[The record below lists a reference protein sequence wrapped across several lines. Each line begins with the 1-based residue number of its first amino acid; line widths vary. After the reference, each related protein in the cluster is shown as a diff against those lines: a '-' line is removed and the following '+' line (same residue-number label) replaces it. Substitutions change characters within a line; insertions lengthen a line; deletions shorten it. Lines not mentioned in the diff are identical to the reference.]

1 MDSKMIEVIE
11 HNWYFFGAI
20 VNAPGDAVRN
30 TKTLIACI
38 ELMDIDRYV
47 PSVERIAC
55 ETAETEEET
64 EEALCNLKASEYMT
78 YEGRVGWRLT
88 DDGLQTAYKAKDTV
102 TYYEAIAAEGE
113 EWACDDCTVTMAPFD
128 GDLWMFRVS
137 APNGKTCDVIPDT
150 ISDAVECFGN
160 LENGESPVWGGWEDG
175 SGNLVSD
182 LLADE
187 EEAKA
192 E

>member
-88 DDGLQTAYKAKDTV
+88 DDGLQTAYKA
-102 TYYEAIAAEGE
+102 
-113 EWACDDCTVTMAPFD
+113 
-128 GDLWMFRVS
+128 
-137 APNGKTCDVIPDT
+137 
-150 ISDAVECFGN
+150 
-160 LENGESPVWGGWEDG
+160 
-175 SGNLVSD
+175 
-182 LLADE
+182 
-187 EEAKA
+187 
-192 E
+192 